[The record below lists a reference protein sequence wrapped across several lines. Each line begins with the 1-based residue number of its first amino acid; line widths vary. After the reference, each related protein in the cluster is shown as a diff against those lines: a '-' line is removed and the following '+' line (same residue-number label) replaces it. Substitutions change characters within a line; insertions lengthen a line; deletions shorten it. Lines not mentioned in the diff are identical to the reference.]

1 MAKPFDVKRLSPEE
15 RIELAEELWESLAEE
30 DIVLTPEQ
38 MEELERRRARLER
51 EGSRG
56 RPWRDVL
63 GEIEKRGG

>member
-38 MEELERRRARLER
+38 LEELERRRARLER
-51 EGSRG
+51 DGPRG
-56 RPWRDVL
+56 RPWREVL